1 MMTEHTESTVTERP
15 HLKTDKT
22 RLVTNKTCIATDKT
36 HLVTDKPRLVTEKTR
51 IVIKKPHINPNT
63 GQKWLVTKRVNYP
76 LFIHPH
82 KYMKNII

>member
-36 HLVTDKPRLVTEKTR
+36 HLVTEKTR